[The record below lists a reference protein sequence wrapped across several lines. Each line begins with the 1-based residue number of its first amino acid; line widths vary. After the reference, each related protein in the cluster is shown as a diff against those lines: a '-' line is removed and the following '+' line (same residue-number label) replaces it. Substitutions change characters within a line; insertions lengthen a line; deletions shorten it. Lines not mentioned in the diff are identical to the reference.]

1 MAITMIYGSEPYRKD
16 LELKKLITDCE
27 VRYSSG
33 LTDED
38 ISFLASFSFTGK
50 EKKLIISIKELGA
63 DENLLNT
70 LSKHLDLPII
80 LLVDKAKENTKIFKF
95 LIKNATVINASR
107 LTESE
112 LTKYISRKLSNNH
125 IEAVDDIEHLVAATG
140 YLDDEAVSLYS
151 VNIFIAMLLFEVTDN
166 KISNEVIDNLNSNN
180 PKSKSFDMINALARK
195 DYNQFIKTGVNATD
209 EAIASLSLLL
219 WSFRVALKQK
229 LGINTGVS
237 PYTLKSIKPLESYSE
252 NTLCKCIDIANS
264 GISAI
269 KTFLDPKAAMMA
281 VCAAIVDEVSAGE
294 KK

>member
-63 DENLLNT
+63 DEHLLNT

-180 PKSKSFDMINALARK
+180 PKSKSFEMINALARK

-237 PYTLKSIKPLESYSE
+237 PYTLKSIKSLESYSE
-252 NTLCKCIDIANS
+252 NTLYKCIDIANS